1 MKILCICLSSTIQRT
16 IHFENLMLS
25 KVNRSRNY
33 RQDAS
38 GKAVNSA
45 RVLNQLENDCTITL
59 CPLGE
64 KNLELFTTLA
74 QKDGLALKTIPI
86 PGFTR
91 ECWTLLDDSAN
102 TTTELVVSEPV
113 LSFNDSSFS
122 HQEIGNFQDVN
133 KKFLDMIRQNICNVD
148 AVLLAGSRPDFW
160 DKNLYSDISQIAKQN
175 DKFFLADFIGD
186 DLKNV
191 LEKAVP
197 SVIKINDEEFLQTF
211 SKSTSLSQN
220 QITDL
225 EFKEL
230 ICQKSA
236 ELNNMIIVTRGIK
249 STYAAKKG
257 EFLECPTEKVY
268 AVNTTACGDSF
279 NAGFLYEY
287 LKTKDFEAS
296 VKKGTWCA
304 ARNAER
310 DCPGTVLDI

>member
-45 RVLNQLENDCTITL
+45 RVLNQLEKNCTITL

-64 KNLELFTTLA
+64 KNLELFVTLA
-74 QKDGLALKTIPI
+74 QKDGLTLKTLSI

-91 ECWTLLDDSAN
+91 ECWTLLDNSAN

-113 LSFNDSSFS
+113 LSLQNNNLTKK
-122 HQEIGNFQDVN
+122 EKEMLKNVN
-133 KKFLDMIRQNICNVD
+133 EKFLELVKQNICDVD

-160 DKNLYSDISQIAKQN
+160 DKNLYADICFIAKQN
-175 DKFFLADFIGD
+175 EKFFLADFIGD

-191 LEKAVP
+191 IEKAVP
-197 SVIKINDEEFLQTF
+197 SVIKINDEEFFQTF

-236 ELNNMIIVTRGIK
+236 ELNNMIIVTRGTK
-249 STYAAKKG
+249 STYAANKG
-257 EFLECPTEKVY
+257 IFFECPTEKVY

-287 LKTKDFEAS
+287 LKTNDFES
-296 VKKGTWCA
+296 SLKKGTWCA

-310 DCPGTVLDI
+310 DCPGTILNI

>member
-16 IHFENLMLS
+16 IHFDNLMLS
-25 KVNRSRNY
+25 KVNRSKKY

-45 RVLNQLENDCTITL
+45 RVLNQLEKNCATIL

-64 KNLELFTTLA
+64 KNQELFLTLA
-74 QKDGLALKTIPI
+74 QKDELSLETLYI

-91 ECWTLLDDSAN
+91 ECWTLLDDSTN
-102 TTTELVVSEPV
+102 STTELVVSEPV
-113 LSFNDSSFS
+113 LSLNINNLTQKE
-122 HQEIGNFQDVN
+122 QEMLQNVN
-133 KKFLDMIRQNICNVD
+133 KKFIELVKQNIFDVD

-160 DKNLYSDISQIAKQN
+160 DKNLYAEISLIAKQN
-175 DKFFLADFIGD
+175 EKFFLADFIGE

-191 LEKAVP
+191 IEKAVP

-249 STYAAKKG
+249 STYAANKG
-257 EFLECPTEKVY
+257 DFLECPTEKVY

-287 LKTKDFEAS
+287 LKTKNFETS
-296 VKKGTWCA
+296 IKKGTWCA

-310 DCPGTVLDI
+310 DCPGTIY

>member
-1 MKILCICLSSTIQRT
+1 M
-16 IHFENLMLS
+16 
-25 KVNRSRNY
+25 
-33 RQDAS
+33 
-38 GKAVNSA
+38 
-45 RVLNQLENDCTITL
+45 
-59 CPLGE
+59 GE
-64 KNLELFTTLA
+64 KKLELFTTRA
-74 QKDGLALKTIPI
+74 QKDGLSLKTLAI

-113 LSFNDSSFS
+113 LSLKNNNFTQKE
-122 HQEIGNFQDVN
+122 QELLQNINE
-133 KKFLDMIRQNICNVD
+133 KFLELVKQTICDVD

-160 DKNLYSDISQIAKQN
+160 DKNLYADISLIAKQM

-191 LEKAVP
+191 IEKAVP

-236 ELNNMIIVTRGIK
+236 ELKNMIIVTRGTK
-249 STYAAKKG
+249 STYAANKG
-257 EFLECPTEKVY
+257 DFLECPTEKVF

-296 VKKGTWCA
+296 IKKGTWCA

-310 DCPGTVLDI
+310 DCPGTIC

>member
-16 IHFENLMLS
+16 IHFDNLMLS
-25 KVNRSRNY
+25 KVNRSKKY

-45 RVLNQLENDCTITL
+45 RVLNQLEKNCATIL

-64 KNLELFTTLA
+64 KNQELFFTLA
-74 QKDGLALKTIPI
+74 QKDGLSLETLYI

-91 ECWTLLDDSAN
+91 ECWTLLDDSTN
-102 TTTELVVSEPV
+102 STTELVVSEPV
-113 LSFNDSSFS
+113 LSLNINNLTQKE
-122 HQEIGNFQDVN
+122 QEMLQNVN
-133 KKFLDMIRQNICNVD
+133 KKFIELVKQNIFDVD

-160 DKNLYSDISQIAKQN
+160 DKNLYAEISLIAKQN
-175 DKFFLADFIGD
+175 EKFFLADFIGE

-191 LEKAVP
+191 IEKAVP

-249 STYAAKKG
+249 STYAANKG
-257 EFLECPTEKVY
+257 DFLECPTEKVY

-287 LKTKDFEAS
+287 LKTKNFETS
-296 VKKGTWCA
+296 IKKGTWCA

-310 DCPGTVLDI
+310 DCPGTIY

>member
-25 KVNRSRNY
+25 KVNRSKKY

>member
-1 MKILCICLSSTIQRT
+1 M
-16 IHFENLMLS
+16 
-25 KVNRSRNY
+25 
-33 RQDAS
+33 
-38 GKAVNSA
+38 
-45 RVLNQLENDCTITL
+45 
-59 CPLGE
+59 
-64 KNLELFTTLA
+64 
-74 QKDGLALKTIPI
+74 
-86 PGFTR
+86 
-91 ECWTLLDDSAN
+91 
-102 TTTELVVSEPV
+102 
-113 LSFNDSSFS
+113 
-122 HQEIGNFQDVN
+122 
-133 KKFLDMIRQNICNVD
+133 D

-160 DKNLYSDISQIAKQN
+160 DKNLYADISSIAKQM

-191 LEKAVP
+191 IEKAVP

-236 ELNNMIIVTRGIK
+236 ELKNMIIVTRGTK
-249 STYAAKKG
+249 STYAANKG
-257 EFLECPTEKVY
+257 DFLECPTEKVF

-296 VKKGTWCA
+296 IKKGTWCA

-310 DCPGTVLDI
+310 DCPGTIC

>member
-25 KVNRSRNY
+25 KVNRSKKY

-249 STYAAKKG
+249 STYAANKG

-304 ARNAER
+304 AKNAER